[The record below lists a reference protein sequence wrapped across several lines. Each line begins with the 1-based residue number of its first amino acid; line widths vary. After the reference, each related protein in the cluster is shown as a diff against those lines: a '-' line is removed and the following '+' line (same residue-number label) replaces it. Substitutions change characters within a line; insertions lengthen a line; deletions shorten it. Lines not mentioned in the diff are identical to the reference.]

1 MAEDSNAAA
10 AEVAQAAEQANDA
23 AEEVPLEEG
32 EIFPRSKAE
41 IEMEQKMIKVIS
53 KMPENVQKR
62 FQSLYVFSDER
73 SKINDQFEKEVR
85 ELSEA
90 FEKRKLPILQKRD
103 AIIEGTN

>member
-1 MAEDSNAAA
+1 MADETNNAAA
-10 AEVAQAAEQANDA
+10 PEQEVPAAPEQETG
-23 AEEVPLEEG
+23 AEEEEPL
-32 EIFPRSKAE
+32 FPISKAE
-41 IEMEQKMIKVIS
+41 KEMEQKMIKVIS
-53 KMPENVQKR
+53 RMPENVQKR

-103 AIIEGTN
+103 AILEGTE